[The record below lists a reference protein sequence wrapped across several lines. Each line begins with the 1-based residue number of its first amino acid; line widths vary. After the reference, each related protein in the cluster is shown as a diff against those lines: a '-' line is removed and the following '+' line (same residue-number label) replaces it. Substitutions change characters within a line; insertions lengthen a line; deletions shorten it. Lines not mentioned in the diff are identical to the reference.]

1 MGIHPDLWAQ
11 GCSLCRSALENS
23 AEGRAVASSFNHGI
37 LMMLILPYGLFGTF
51 GLFIYR
57 AYRKKSKERQQDPFT
72 PQT

>member
-37 LMMLILPYGLFGTF
+37 IVMLVLPYGLFGTF
-51 GLFIYR
+51 GFFIYL
-57 AYRKKSKERQQDPFT
+57 ANRKKSKQSQPRSGDRL
-72 PQT
+72 